1 MISGFMSSEKP
12 HPEQPKVAQ
21 REKDVYDLLAWL
33 ELNRVKVATMALI
46 LVAVGFGIAT
56 MRYLAEQK
64 ELKASAAL
72 LALKVPVSANT
83 NTPPVS
89 AASLTKV
96 AEEFSGTSAAERAR
110 ILAASALFTEG
121 KYSEAET
128 AFKAFLNE
136 HPESPWRATA
146 AYGVATAQEA
156 QNKPDAVTSYQTV
169 ATSYSR
175 SSLADD
181 AKLALARIHEQKN
194 QPAEALRIYNELLAP
209 VPGSMDQ
216 ESPNR
221 TASERKEALLR
232 AHPELA
238 ANAATN
244 ASAANPSSMMGLNLP
259 TISSGTAGNT
269 NPTLQIPAAEP
280 ATNK

>member
-89 AASLTKV
+89 AA
-96 AEEFSGTSAAERAR
+96 
-110 ILAASALFTEG
+110 
-121 KYSEAET
+121 
-128 AFKAFLNE
+128 
-136 HPESPWRATA
+136 
-146 AYGVATAQEA
+146 
-156 QNKPDAVTSYQTV
+156 
-169 ATSYSR
+169 
-175 SSLADD
+175 
-181 AKLALARIHEQKN
+181 
-194 QPAEALRIYNELLAP
+194 
-209 VPGSMDQ
+209 
-216 ESPNR
+216 
-221 TASERKEALLR
+221 
-232 AHPELA
+232 
-238 ANAATN
+238 
-244 ASAANPSSMMGLNLP
+244 
-259 TISSGTAGNT
+259 
-269 NPTLQIPAAEP
+269 
-280 ATNK
+280 